1 MLDRAAV
8 AAVKSWHFLP
18 AMRDGRPVS
27 AWVEIPVRF
36 HLRYDT
42 RRLSCS
48 SANADLCGPLEPPAR
63 RAADTAHPRRRRDAG
78 RQRGRAGGARAHV
91 GTTATP
97 LAADWRSILSEMPAV
112 GRVMCLTRN
121 EHCVHERHG
130 RFEDVQVTGPHGL
143 VLGPDID
150 LRLFLGS
157 WKHGFAVREPLKQGE
172 RLSLQFFDGAGEAVH
187 KIYATD
193 ETDRAA
199 FDALIARHRAATP
212 ATSPSRR
219 AQRTRSDRPDLE
231 IDVEGLRQAWRAM
244 KDTHEFFGMLGKFK
258 VGRVQALRLVG
269 EEFAR
274 ELPPRACARP
284 VEAASADGTPIMI
297 FVGSGGCIQIHSG
310 PINRL
315 VEVHGWF
322 NVLDPAFNLHLRE
335 AGVARVFSVRKP
347 TERRRRH
354 LDRGVLQAAIA
365 TSC

>member
-1 MLDRAAV
+1 ML
-8 AAVKSWHFLP
+8 
-18 AMRDGRPVS
+18 
-27 AWVEIPVRF
+27 
-36 HLRYDT
+36 
-42 RRLSCS
+42 S
-48 SANADLCGPLEPPAR
+48 SANADLAAR
-63 RAADTAHPRRRRDAG
+63 WSRLRGEQPTLRIRDAAMTLG
-78 RQRGRAGGARAHV
+78 VSEAELVALGV

-157 WKHGFAVREPLKQGE
+157 WKHGFAVREPLKSGE
-172 RLSLQFFDGAGEAVH
+172 RLSLQFFDGSGEAVH

-193 ETDRAA
+193 ETDRSA
-199 FDALIARHRAATP
+199 FDALIARHRAEAP
-212 ATSPSRR
+212 AELAVRPR
-219 AQRTRSDRPDLE
+219 AADTVDRPDSE
-231 IDVEGLRQAWRAM
+231 IDVEGLRHAWRAM

-274 ELPPRACARP
+274 ELPPRALRSAM
-284 VEAASADGTPIMI
+284 EAASTDGTPIMI
-297 FVGSGGCIQIHSG
+297 FVGSGGCIQIHTG
-310 PINRL
+310 PIERL

-335 AGVARVFSVRKP
+335 SGVTRVFSVRKP
-347 TERRRRH
+347 TEDGVVTSIEAFCKR
-354 LDRGVLQAAIA
+354 DRTILLMFSARKPGKPELEPWRSIVARIEKQAA
-365 TSC
+365 S

>member
-1 MLDRAAV
+1 ML
-8 AAVKSWHFLP
+8 
-18 AMRDGRPVS
+18 
-27 AWVEIPVRF
+27 
-36 HLRYDT
+36 
-42 RRLSCS
+42 S
-48 SANADLCGPLEPPAR
+48 SANADLAAR
-63 RAADTAHPRRRRDAG
+63 WSRLRGEQPKLRIRDAALTLG
-78 RQRGRAGGARAHV
+78 VSEAELVALGV

-97 LAADWRSILSEMPAV
+97 LAADWRSILSEMPQV

-157 WKHGFAVREPLKQGE
+157 WKHGFAVREPLKKGE
-172 RLSLQFFDGAGEAVH
+172 RLSLQFFDGSGEAVH

-199 FDALIARHRAATP
+199 FDALIARHRAAAP
-212 ATSPSRR
+212 ATLAVAPR
-219 AQRTRSDRPDLE
+219 AADTVDRPDSE
-231 IDVEGLRQAWRAM
+231 IDVEGLRHAWRAM

-274 ELPPRACARP
+274 ELPPRALRSAI
-284 VEAASADGTPIMI
+284 ETAGADGTPIMI

-310 PINRL
+310 PIERL

-347 TERRRRH
+347 TEDGVVTSIEAFCSR
-354 LDRGVLQAAIA
+354 DRNILLMFGARKPGKPELEAWRNIVARVEKQAA
-365 TSC
+365 S

>member
-1 MLDRAAV
+1 ML
-8 AAVKSWHFLP
+8 SP
-18 AMRDGRPVS
+18 
-27 AWVEIPVRF
+27 
-36 HLRYDT
+36 
-42 RRLSCS
+42 
-48 SANADLCGPLEPPAR
+48 ANADLAAR
-63 RAADTAHPRRRRDAG
+63 WSRLRGEQPTLRIRDAATTLG
-78 RQRGRAGGARAHV
+78 VSEAELVAMGV

-97 LAADWRSILSEMPAV
+97 LAADWRSILSEMPSV

-199 FDALIARHRAATP
+199 FDALIARHRAAAPTALTVTP
-212 ATSPSRR
+212 R
-219 AQRTRSDRPDLE
+219 AADTVDRPDSE

-274 ELPPRACARP
+274 ELPPRALRSAM
-284 VEAASADGTPIMI
+284 EAASADGTPIMI

-347 TERRRRH
+347 TEDGVVTSIEAFCNR
-354 LDRGVLQAAIA
+354 DRNILLMFGARKPGKPELEPWRSIVARIEKQAA
-365 TSC
+365 S